1 MAKKKQ
7 ETSQRIQEKL
17 SSYSVGG
24 IHVFFLVLSA
34 IDALITCC
42 DESFERL
49 EHAHWWR
56 LAPSEFV
63 KKV

>member
-24 IHVFFLVLSA
+24 IHVFFLLSA

-49 EHAHWWR
+49 ERARWWR